1 LNDSIKL
8 DKNYHSETHLHQKN
22 SIKEL
27 EDHLDSIEGPLMKCD
42 LDSNSQLLKEGNF
55 LENNISLDNLE
66 TEIQKVEQGKIV
78 LIKK

>member
-1 LNDSIKL
+1 
-8 DKNYHSETHLHQKN
+8 
-22 SIKEL
+22 
-27 EDHLDSIEGPLMKCD
+27 MKCD

-66 TEIQKVEQGKIV
+66 TEIKKVEQGISV